1 MGLPLSKM
9 GKNAKKQVSGG
20 RGMGW
25 SEQEFR
31 FDHVRFETSIIHPCE
46 DVKSIVEYE
55 TLEFLGEIRARYL
68 YTW

>member
-1 MGLPLSKM
+1 M

-25 SEQEFR
+25 SEQEFS
-31 FDHVRFETSIIHPCE
+31 FDHVRFETSTIHPCE

-55 TLEFLGEIRARYL
+55 TLE
-68 YTW
+68 